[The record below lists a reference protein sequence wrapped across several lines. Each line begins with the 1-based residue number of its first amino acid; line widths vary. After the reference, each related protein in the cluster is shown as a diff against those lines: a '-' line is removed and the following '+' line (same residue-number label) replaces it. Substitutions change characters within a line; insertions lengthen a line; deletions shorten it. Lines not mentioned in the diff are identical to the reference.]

1 MFMFYINYVVCK
13 NKYNYF
19 TNVTRNIII
28 LTMWYIDLEEIKFSS
43 KSIYTIFQAF
53 DNIFKF
59 T

>member
-1 MFMFYINYVVCK
+1 MVCK

-43 KSIYTIFQAF
+43 FSIYTIFQAF